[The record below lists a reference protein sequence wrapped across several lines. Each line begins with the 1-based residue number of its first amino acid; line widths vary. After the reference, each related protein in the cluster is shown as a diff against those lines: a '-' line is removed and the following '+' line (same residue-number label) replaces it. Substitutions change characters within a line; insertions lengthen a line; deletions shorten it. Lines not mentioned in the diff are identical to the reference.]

1 MVGTSGYSYTDWVG
15 PFYPKGTQSDKFLE
29 HYGEHFSTVELNF
42 SYYRMPEA
50 EQLRKMS
57 EVNST
62 LSFTLKAHQSL
73 THKVIPSAWRQ
84 EAKTFRQALEPLLEA
99 NALKAILL
107 QFPYSFHYEVN
118 QRRYL
123 DALLRYLDGLPLAVE
138 FRHIQW
144 YNNRTIEA
152 LRERQVALVALDLPN
167 LTNLPPHIDVVTA
180 PFAYLRLHGRNREN
194 WWGSDVAN
202 RYDYLYS
209 PQELTAIVER
219 AQTLSANTPLTL
231 VYFNNHKGGQA
242 VQNAL
247 ALKGLLDG

>member
-1 MVGTSGYSYTDWVG
+1 MG
-15 PFYPKGTQSDKFLE
+15 PFYPQGTQSDKFLE

-50 EQLRKMS
+50 QQLKKMS
-57 EVNST
+57 EVNSA
-62 LSFTLKAHQSL
+62 LAFTLKAHQSL
-73 THKVIPSAWRQ
+73 THKVVPSAWRE
-84 EAKTFRQALEPLLEA
+84 EAKTFRGAGPLFR
-99 NALKAILL
+99 NALRVSPPVPY
-107 QFPYSFHYEVN
+107 FPLPVE

-138 FRHIQW
+138 VSPHPVVQQPHYRL
-144 YNNRTIEA
+144 

-202 RYDYLYS
+202 RYDYLYP
-209 PQELTAIVER
+209 PQEMITIGER
-219 AQTLSANTPLTL
+219 VKALAANTPLTL

-247 ALKGLLDG
+247 VLKELLDG